1 MIMYLYIFVISG
13 NTFWSPLRKLLLL
26 WTNMHFTNLKKFV
39 FYLNKYGLKIK
50 PNMLLMQ
57 FSTAWNVWFQVLL
70 YGGKVVSWK
79 NERKEQLLFMSSKV
93 NKHCSVPF
101 SLPKSM
107 VVFLCARCF
116 PLFKANAL
124 HQCYYFNK
132 ICVSRWYI
140 IVKCSW

>member
-107 VVFLCARCF
+107 VVFLWWCF
-116 PLFKANAL
+116 
-124 HQCYYFNK
+124 
-132 ICVSRWYI
+132 CVHDAFHFSKPMHCTNVI
-140 IVKCSW
+140 ILIRYVCLGDTI